1 MGTRRPF
8 GRAANASA
16 RARRYSPLALAVL
29 LAGCGSGT
37 GSGNGGN
44 NISVSITNKVTT
56 LQAGTVAISFSAA
69 VQNDASNSGVTWNL
83 TANGIACSPICGTLS
98 LATSSTVTYTPPASG
113 PSAPNN
119 QPTLTATSVAK
130 TNKSDADTFIITAAL
145 TVSITNKFASVNT
158 GANAFVVNATV
169 QNDATN
175 SGVTWALTGTACAT
189 SPCGS
194 LSGATPSSITYTP
207 PASAP
212 APPSVT

>member
-29 LAGCGSGT
+29 LAGCSSGT

-83 TANGIACSPICGTLS
+83 TANGIACSPTCGTLS
-98 LATSSTVTYTPPASG
+98 LATSSTVTYTPPVSG

-130 TNKSDADTFIITAAL
+130 TNKSDADTFTITAAL
-145 TVSITNKFASVNT
+145 TVSITNKFVSVNT
-158 GANAFVVNATV
+158 GASPFVVNATV
-169 QNDATN
+169 QNDSTN
-175 SGVTWALTGTACAT
+175 SGVSWALTANGAACTAACGTLTGATAT
-189 SPCGS
+189 SV
-194 LSGATPSSITYTP
+194 TYTP
-207 PASAP
+207 P
-212 APPSVT
+212 T

>member
-16 RARRYSPLALAVL
+16 RREWYSLLAVTVL
-29 LAGCGSGT
+29 LAGCGAGA

-56 LQAGTVAISFSAA
+56 LQAGTAPISFSAT
-69 VQNDASNSGVTWNL
+69 VQNDSGNNGVTWNL
-83 TANGIACSPICGTLS
+83 TANGIACSPTCGTLS
-98 LATSSTVTYTPPASG
+98 LATSSTVTYTPPAFGPSG
-113 PSAPNN
+113 PNS

-158 GANAFVVNATV
+158 GASAFVVDAII
-169 QNDATN
+169 QNDSSN
-175 SGVTWALTGTACAT
+175 SGVSWALATNGAAC
-189 SPCGS
+189 
-194 LSGATPSSITYTP
+194 
-207 PASAP
+207 
-212 APPSVT
+212 